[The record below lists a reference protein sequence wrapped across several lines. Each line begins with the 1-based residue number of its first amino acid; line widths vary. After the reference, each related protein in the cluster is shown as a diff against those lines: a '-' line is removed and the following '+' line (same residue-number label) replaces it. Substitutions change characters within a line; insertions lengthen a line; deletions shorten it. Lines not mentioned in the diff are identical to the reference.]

1 MFDSAKRVFWVTS
14 SCKTGIKNGL
24 AWALSKI
31 GYDAY
36 RRRNCSFERLER
48 KAII

>member
-24 AWALSKI
+24 FGALSKM
-31 GYDAY
+31 GYDSD
-36 RRRNCSFERLER
+36 RRRNCSLERLER